1 MLEIAV
7 LIVTYNGE
15 EYISDCIGSLLGHF
29 NQDEI
34 YIVDNCSS
42 DDTIEILESS
52 FPSINIIKNPEN
64 SGFGTACNLGTQSI
78 DCDLVMFL
86 NQDAKLISFDKK
98 AIRSIFQSGKIG
110 VLGGKVVGISGQ
122 AIDSVGKELS
132 VTRILGHWIGLP
144 FQFLGM
150 SYFGL
155 VKNID
160 QETNFLPDIPWI
172 NGHLMV
178 INKSLFSD
186 LGGFDERFFM
196 YVEEADLCF
205 RVRESGFKVSYSS
218 DIASI
223 DYNSVR
229 NNEGGVSRLVIHN
242 SLLGHGLYVSKDRG
256 ILIGILV
263 RTICSL
269 FSIMWGIV
277 SAPFLIF
284 SSSGR
289 KSSISL
295 ISGGLIALFGLKNS
309 TK

>member
-29 NQDEI
+29 SQDEI

-150 SYFGL
+150 PYFGL
-155 VKNID
+155 VKNIG

>member
-1 MLEIAV
+1 
-7 LIVTYNGE
+7 
-15 EYISDCIGSLLGHF
+15 
-29 NQDEI
+29 
-34 YIVDNCSS
+34 
-42 DDTIEILESS
+42 
-52 FPSINIIKNPEN
+52 
-64 SGFGTACNLGTQSI
+64 
-78 DCDLVMFL
+78 
-86 NQDAKLISFDKK
+86 
-98 AIRSIFQSGKIG
+98 
-110 VLGGKVVGISGQ
+110 
-122 AIDSVGKELS
+122 
-132 VTRILGHWIGLP
+132 
-144 FQFLGM
+144 
-150 SYFGL
+150 L
-155 VKNID
+155 VKNIG